1 MEGGFSKSESVGKIA
16 NLRGVIANLR
26 GGIANQ
32 RGEKQICQFTNTPHN
47 LLIACFLLLRSN
59 PIDRLRAKIHMRF
72 GAKSSALLHRKNTLA
87 QFETLIV
94 YLWPS
99 ATEHNKRFSE
109 IVSLNESALLASVL
123 ILSHS

>member
-1 MEGGFSKSESVGKIA
+1 MIGSEPKYTLGLA
-16 NLRGVIANLR
+16 L
-26 GGIANQ
+26 
-32 RGEKQICQFTNTPHN
+32 N
-47 LLIACFLLLRSN
+47 LLHYFTE
-59 PIDRLRAKIHMRF
+59 
-72 GAKSSALLHRKNTLA
+72 KNTLA